1 MATKSFIKGKRP
13 ESVIARQDAF
23 LKAFTVLGTIS
34 HSAKAIGITRQA
46 VQKWLSQDTEGFRER
61 WVEANLDWR
70 DNLEHHAWERVQ
82 QQKPDSNPTLLIAML
97 NANLSDKYRLTTSNA
112 SDEQKET
119 MDILRQA
126 AQAEL
131 ANQPPTE
138 TIEAITIEQETE
150 EKLQEKL
157 NGHTNNPTP

>member
-1 MATKSFIKGKRP
+1 MATKSFIKGNRP

-97 NANLSDKYRLTTSNA
+97 NANLSDKYRLNTSNA

>member
-1 MATKSFIKGKRP
+1 MATKSFIKGNRP

-97 NANLSDKYRLTTSNA
+97 NANLSDKYRLNTSNA

-138 TIEAITIEQETE
+138 TIEAIKAEI
-150 EKLQEKL
+150 
-157 NGHTNNPTP
+157 TNMNTCLLYTSPSPRD

>member
-1 MATKSFIKGKRP
+1 MATKSFIKGNRP

-46 VQKWLSQDTEGFRER
+46 VQKWLSRDTEGFRER

-97 NANLSDKYRLTTSNA
+97 NANLSDKYRLNTSNA